1 MVSATL
7 LLTAAIAPLASAHFN
22 LEYPVWRANTLESG
36 TNYSQWNYPCKINP
50 SLSPQFPPLLPTS
63 NWKTHTP
70 SPSIGAGVPPATSTS
85 GNRTD
90 WPLKGG
96 SVKLDLHHP
105 WEYLFINLGLGAN
118 VTNFNYTL
126 TGPTFWNVSG
136 AGTLCVDLPL
146 PEGLT
151 MSDGQEGS
159 IQVVTV
165 GASGSA
171 LYNVSFPFYSA
182 PGRGKK
188 VMSGKENTLI
198 RNDNSAP
205 ISHSAP
211 TPRRCRRMS
220 VRLMIRCR
228 LFKSRGRAATAPKAT
243 RAQTTRRV
251 VLRSF
256 GWTRSLSHPLRVWR

>member
-36 TNYSQWNYPCKINP
+36 TNYSQWNYPC
-50 SLSPQFPPLLPTS
+50 
-63 NWKTHTP
+63 
-70 SPSIGAGVPPATSTS
+70 AGVPPATSTS

-105 WEYLFINLGLGAN
+105 WEYLFVNLGLGAN

-126 TGPTFWNVSG
+126 TGPTFWNVTG

-165 GASGSA
+165 SASGSA
-171 LYNVSFPFYSA
+171 LYNCADITFRADATALSKDECKTDDKVSFVQVKEPSGNSTEGGESA
-182 PGRGKK
+182 DGKK
-188 VMSGKENTLI
+188 SGASLVGLNKVALTAVVGMTL
-198 RNDNSAP
+198 SFV
-205 ISHSAP
+205 
-211 TPRRCRRMS
+211 TGM
-220 VRLMIRCR
+220 
-228 LFKSRGRAATAPKAT
+228 
-243 RAQTTRRV
+243 
-251 VLRSF
+251 VL
-256 GWTRSLSHPLRVWR
+256 